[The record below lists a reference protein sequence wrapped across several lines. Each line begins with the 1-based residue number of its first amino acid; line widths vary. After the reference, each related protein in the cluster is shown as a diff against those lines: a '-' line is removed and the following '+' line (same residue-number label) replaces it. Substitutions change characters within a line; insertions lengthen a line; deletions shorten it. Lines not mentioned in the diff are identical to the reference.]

1 MVRLPEIE
9 LDDRGF
15 QELVSEA
22 RTRIAQHC
30 PEWTEHNV
38 SDPGITL
45 IELFAWMTEM
55 TTYRLNRVPD
65 KVYIRLLELLG
76 VPLRPPTPARA
87 NVRFTLT
94 AAPVEPI
101 TIAAGETEV
110 GTIRT
115 AYEESVVFE
124 VVEGRTIEPL
134 SPAAYVTHRDGLIRD
149 VPVDVGVARP
159 VGPDRAAFSSVPLP
173 GDAIHL
179 GFEESLSRLLMRI
192 DVDADPARGAGID
205 PRRPPLRWE
214 LGTGERPTGELVWER
229 VTVLEDTTGGF
240 NFGSGEV
247 LLELAL
253 DSERLPLAGH
263 RLHWLRCRVASPQ
276 EAGEA
281 AYERPP
287 EVSAITAAP
296 IGATLQCQH
305 SEHIDHEVLGES
317 DGTPG
322 QTFGVLRAPML
333 ATSED
338 EWLEVREPDS
348 GGAWDRWR
356 PRETFVDSGAGDRVY
371 VCDPATG
378 TIELG
383 PAVRQADG
391 GWRHYGA
398 IPAKGAQ
405 LRLSRYRY
413 GGGLRGNVA
422 PGALSVLKSGPAGI
436 ASVSNP
442 GAARGG
448 VDPEQL
454 ESVRQRGA
462 MELRARH
469 RAVTAEDF
477 EHLAR
482 EASPRVA
489 RAVCVPPDEGSAVAV
504 RVLPHVHPADRRLAF
519 DELQPPRELL
529 DEVAKHLDERR
540 LLGATLQVAP
550 VRLRGVS
557 VVVELQ
563 TEPLADLARIREET
577 LGELYR
583 FLNPLVGGSPGELGR
598 GWEFGRT
605 LNQGELYGVV
615 HAIAG
620 VEYVRLLRM
629 YRADLLTGKQAPEPA
644 GSHIVLEPDETI
656 ASGQHIVKA
665 TMRGT

>member
-22 RTRIAQHC
+22 RTRITQRC

-55 TTYRLNRVPD
+55 TTYRLNQVPD
-65 KVYIRLLELLG
+65 KIYVRLLELLG

-87 NVRFTLT
+87 HVRFRLT
-94 AAPVEPI
+94 AAPTEPM

-110 GTIRT
+110 GTVRT

-124 VVEGRTIEPL
+124 VVESRTIEPL
-134 SPAAYVTHRDGLIRD
+134 SPAAYVTHRDGLVRSI
-149 VPVDVGVARP
+149 PVDVGVARP
-159 VGPDRAAFSSVPLP
+159 VGADRAAFSAVPLP

-179 GFEESLSRLLMRI
+179 GFDESLSRLLMCI
-192 DVDADPARGAGID
+192 EVDADPARGAGID

-214 LGTGERPTGELVWER
+214 IATGEKPTGELVWER
-229 VTVLEDTTGGF
+229 VTVLDDTTGGF

-247 LLELAL
+247 LLELAA
-253 DSERLPLAGH
+253 SSQRLPLAGH

-287 EVSAITAAP
+287 EVSSITASP
-296 IGATLQCQH
+296 IGATLLCQH
-305 SEHIDHEVLGES
+305 SEHIDHEVIGES

-322 QTFGVLRAPML
+322 QVFHVMRSPML
-333 ATSED
+333 APSDD

-348 GGAWDRWR
+348 TTWDRWR
-356 PRETFVDSGAGDRVY
+356 ARESFVDGGPGERIY
-371 VCDPATG
+371 VCDPAMG

-391 GWRHYGA
+391 DWRHFGA
-398 IPAKGAQ
+398 TPAKGAQ
-405 LRLSRYRY
+405 LRMSRYRF

-442 GAARGG
+442 AAARGG
-448 VDPEQL
+448 VDPETL
-454 ESVRQRGA
+454 DSVRQRGA

-489 RAVCVPPDEGSAVAV
+489 RAVCVPPDEASAVTV
-504 RVLPHVHPADRRLAF
+504 RILPRVHPADRRLEF
-519 DELQPPRELL
+519 DELQPPRDLL

-563 TEPLADLARIREET
+563 TEPLADIVRIREET
-577 LGELYR
+577 LRELYR

-615 HAIAG
+615 HGIAG
-620 VEYVRLLRM
+620 VEYVRLLRI
-629 YRADLLTGKQAPEPA
+629 YRADLVTGRQAPEPA

-656 ASGQHIVKA
+656 ASGMHIVKA

>member
-22 RTRIAQHC
+22 RTRIAQRC

-55 TTYRLNRVPD
+55 TTYRLNQVPD
-65 KVYIRLLELLG
+65 KIYVRLLELLG

-87 NVRFTLT
+87 NVRFTL
-94 AAPVEPI
+94 AAPPTEPM
-101 TIAAGETEV
+101 TIEAGRTEV

-124 VVEGRTIEPL
+124 VVESRTIEPL
-134 SPAAYVTHRDGLIRD
+134 SPAAYVTHRDGLVRD

-159 VGPDRAAFSSVPLP
+159 VGADRAAFSAVPLP

-179 GFEESLSRLLMRI
+179 GFDESLSRLLMRI

-214 LGTGERPTGELVWER
+214 MGTGEKPTGELNWER

-247 LLELAL
+247 LLELAPT
-253 DSERLPLAGH
+253 SERLPLAGH

-287 EVSAITAAP
+287 EVSSITASP
-296 IGATLQCQH
+296 IGATLRCQH
-305 SEHIDHEVLGES
+305 SEHIDQEVVGES

-322 QTFGVLRAPML
+322 QVFHVLRSPML
-333 ATSED
+333 APADD

-348 GGAWDRWR
+348 TTWDRWR
-356 PRETFVDSGAGDRVY
+356 SRESFVDGGPGERIY
-371 VCDPATG
+371 VCDPAMG
-378 TIELG
+378 TIELA

-391 GWRHYGA
+391 DWRHYGA
-398 IPAKGAQ
+398 VPAKGAQ
-405 LRLSRYRY
+405 LRMSRYRY

-422 PGALSVLKSGPAGI
+422 AGALSVLKSGPAGI
-436 ASVSNP
+436 ATVSNP
-442 GAARGG
+442 ASARGG
-448 VDPEQL
+448 VDPEAL
-454 ESVRQRGA
+454 DSVRQRGA
-462 MELRARH
+462 MELRTRH

-489 RAVCVPPDEGSAVAV
+489 RAVCVPPDEASAVSV
-504 RVLPHVHPADRRLAF
+504 RILPHVHPADRRLAF
-519 DELQPPRELL
+519 DELQPTRDLL
-529 DEVAKHLDERR
+529 DEVATHLDERR

-563 TEPLADLARIREET
+563 TEPLADIVRIREET
-577 LGELYR
+577 LRELYG
-583 FLNPLVGGSPGELGR
+583 FLNPLVGGAAGQLGT

-615 HAIAG
+615 HGIAG
-620 VEYVRLLRM
+620 VEYVRLLRI
-629 YRADLLTGKQAPEPA
+629 YRADLVTGRQAPEPA

-656 ASGQHIVKA
+656 ASGLHIVKA

>member
-22 RTRIAQHC
+22 RTRIAQRC

-65 KVYIRLLELLG
+65 KIYVRLLELLG
-76 VPLRPPTPARA
+76 VPLRPPTPART
-87 NVRFTLT
+87 NVRFTLA
-94 AAPVEPI
+94 AAPTQPM

-110 GTIRT
+110 GTVRT

-124 VVEGRTIEPL
+124 VVESRTIEPL
-134 SPAAYVTHRDGLIRD
+134 SPSAYVTHRDGLVRD

-159 VGPDRAAFSSVPLP
+159 VGADRAAFSAVPLP

-179 GFEESLSRLLMRI
+179 GFDEPLSRLLMCI
-192 DVDADPARGAGID
+192 EVEAAPARGAGID

-214 LGTGERPTGELVWER
+214 MATGERPSGELTWER

-247 LLELAL
+247 MLELAGT
-253 DSERLPLAGH
+253 SERLPLGGH
-263 RLHWLRCRVASPQ
+263 RMHWLRCRVASPQ

-287 EVSAITAAP
+287 EVSSITASP
-296 IGATLQCQH
+296 VGATLLCQH
-305 SEHIDHEVLGES
+305 SEHIDQEVIGES

-322 QTFGVLRAPML
+322 QIFHVLRSPML
-333 ATSED
+333 APSDD

-348 GGAWDRWR
+348 TTWDRWYA
-356 PRETFVDSGAGDRVY
+356 RESFVDGGPGERIY
-371 VCDPATG
+371 VCDPAMG
-378 TIELG
+378 TIELA

-391 GWRHYGA
+391 DWRHYGA
-398 IPAKGAQ
+398 TPAKGAQ
-405 LRLSRYRY
+405 LRMSRYRF

-422 PGALSVLKSGPAGI
+422 AGALSVLKSGPAGI
-436 ASVSNP
+436 ATVANP
-442 GAARGG
+442 AAARGG
-448 VDPEQL
+448 VDPEAL
-454 ESVRQRGA
+454 DSVRQRGA
-462 MELRARH
+462 MELRTRH

-489 RAVCVPPDEGSAVAV
+489 RAVCVPPDEASAVTV
-504 RVLPHVHPADRRLAF
+504 RILPRVHPADRRLEF
-519 DELQPPRELL
+519 EELQPPRLLL

-563 TEPLADLARIREET
+563 TEPLADLVRIREET

-583 FLNPLVGGSPGELGR
+583 FLNPLVGGKAGAIGT

-615 HAIAG
+615 HGIAG
-620 VEYVRLLRM
+620 VEYVRLLRI
-629 YRADLLTGKQAPEPA
+629 YRADLVTGRQAPEPA

-656 ASGQHIVKA
+656 ASGVHIVKA

>member
-22 RTRIAQHC
+22 RTRIAQRC

-65 KVYIRLLELLG
+65 KIYVRLLELLG

-87 NVRFTLT
+87 NVRFTL
-94 AAPVEPI
+94 AAPPTEPM
-101 TIAAGETEV
+101 TIEAGRTEV
-110 GTIRT
+110 GTVRT

-124 VVEGRTIEPL
+124 VIESRTIEPL
-134 SPAAYVTHRDGLIRD
+134 SPAAYVTHRDGLVRD

-159 VGPDRAAFSSVPLP
+159 VGADRAAFSAVPLP

-179 GFEESLSRLLMRI
+179 GFDESLSRLLLRVE
-192 DVDADPARGAGID
+192 VDADPARGAGID

-214 LGTGERPTGELVWER
+214 MGTGEKPTGELIWER

-247 LLELAL
+247 LLELAP
-253 DSERLPLAGH
+253 SSQRLPLAGH

-287 EVSAITAAP
+287 EVSAITASP
-296 IGATLQCQH
+296 IGATLLCQH
-305 SEHIDHEVLGES
+305 SEHIDQEVIGES

-322 QTFGVLRAPML
+322 QVFHVLRSPML
-333 ATSED
+333 APADD

-348 GGAWDRWR
+348 TTWDRWR
-356 PRETFVDSGAGDRVY
+356 ARESFVDGGPGERIY
-371 VCDPATG
+371 VCDPAMG
-378 TIELG
+378 TIELA

-391 GWRHYGA
+391 DWRHYGA
-398 IPAKGAQ
+398 VPAKGAQ
-405 LRLSRYRY
+405 LRMSRYRY
-413 GGGLRGNVA
+413 GGGLSGNVA
-422 PGALSVLKSGPAGI
+422 AGALSVLKSGPAGI
-436 ASVSNP
+436 ATVSNP
-442 GAARGG
+442 ASARGG
-448 VDPEQL
+448 VDPEAL

-489 RAVCVPPDEGSAVAV
+489 RAVCVPPDEASAVSV
-504 RVLPHVHPADRRLAF
+504 RILPRVHPADRRLEF
-519 DELQPPRELL
+519 DELQPTRDLL
-529 DEVAKHLDERR
+529 DEVAGHLDERR

-563 TEPLADLARIREET
+563 TEPLADIVRIREET
-577 LGELYR
+577 LRELYR
-583 FLNPLVGGSPGELGR
+583 FLNPLVGGVAGALGT

-615 HAIAG
+615 HGIAG
-620 VEYVRLLRM
+620 VEYVRLLRI
-629 YRADLLTGKQAPEPA
+629 YRADLVTGRQAPEPA

-656 ASGQHIVKA
+656 ASGMHIVKA

>member
-22 RTRIAQHC
+22 RTRIAQRC

-65 KVYIRLLELLG
+65 KIYVRLLELLG
-76 VPLRPPTPARA
+76 VPLRPPTPALA
-87 NVRFTLT
+87 NVRFKLA
-94 AAPVEPI
+94 AAPTEPL
-101 TIAAGETEV
+101 TIEAGRTEV
-110 GTIRT
+110 GTVRT

-124 VVEGRTIEPL
+124 VIESREIEPL
-134 SPAAYVTHRDGLIRD
+134 SPAAYVTHRDGLVRD

-159 VGPDRAAFSSVPLP
+159 VGADRAAFSAVPLP

-179 GFEESLSRLLMRI
+179 GFDESLSRLLMCVE
-192 DVDADPARGAGID
+192 VDADPARGAGID

-214 LGTGERPTGELVWER
+214 MGTGETPTGELVWER

-247 LLELAL
+247 LLELAP
-253 DSERLPLAGH
+253 SSQRLPLAGH

-287 EVSAITAAP
+287 EVSSITASP
-296 IGATLQCQH
+296 IGATLLCQH
-305 SEHIDHEVLGES
+305 SEHIDHEVIGES

-322 QTFGVLRAPML
+322 QVFHVLRSPML
-333 ATSED
+333 APSDD

-348 GGAWDRWR
+348 TTWERWR
-356 PRETFVDSGAGDRVY
+356 ARESFVDGGPGERIY

-378 TIELG
+378 SIELG

-391 GWRHYGA
+391 DWRHYGDV
-398 IPAKGAQ
+398 PAKGAQ
-405 LRLSRYRY
+405 LRMSRYRF

-422 PGALSVLKSGPAGI
+422 PGALAVLKSGPAGI

-442 GAARGG
+442 AAARGG
-448 VDPEQL
+448 VDPEAL
-454 ESVRQRGA
+454 DSVRQRGA

-489 RAVCVPPDEGSAVAV
+489 RAVCVPPDEASAVSV
-504 RVLPHVHPADRRLAF
+504 RILPRVHPADRRLAF
-519 DELQPPRELL
+519 EELQPTRHLL

-563 TEPLADLARIREET
+563 TEPLADIVRIREET
-577 LGELYR
+577 LRELYR
-583 FLNPLVGGSPGELGR
+583 FLNPLVGGSAGELGT

-615 HAIAG
+615 HGIAG
-620 VEYVRLLRM
+620 VEYVRLLRI
-629 YRADLLTGKQAPEPA
+629 YRADLVTGRQAPEPA

-656 ASGQHIVKA
+656 ASGMHIVKA

>member
-22 RTRIAQHC
+22 RARITQHC

-65 KVYIRLLELLG
+65 KIYVRLLELLG
-76 VPLRPPTPARA
+76 VQLRPPTPARA

-94 AAPVEPI
+94 APPIEPI
-101 TIAAGETEV
+101 TIAAGATEV
-110 GTIRT
+110 GTVRT
-115 AYEESVVFE
+115 AHDESVVFE
-124 VVEGRTIEPL
+124 VVESRTIEPL
-134 SPAAYVTHRDGLIRD
+134 APAAYVTHRDGLVRD

-159 VGPDRAAFSSVPLP
+159 VGADRAAFSEVPVA

-179 GFEESLSRLLMRI
+179 GFDASLSRLLLR
-192 DVDADPARGAGID
+192 VEVEADPARGAGID

-214 LGTGERPTGELVWER
+214 LATGERPTGELVWER
-229 VTVLEDTTGGF
+229 VTVLDDTTGGF
-240 NFGSGEV
+240 NFGSGRV
-247 LLELAL
+247 LLELAGE
-253 DSERLPLAGH
+253 SERLPLDGR

-276 EAGEA
+276 EVGDA

-287 EVSAITAAP
+287 EVASITAAP
-296 IGATLQCQH
+296 IGATLACQH
-305 SEHIDHEVLGES
+305 AEHVDGETIGES

-322 QTFGVLRAPML
+322 QVFTVLRTPML
-333 ATSED
+333 APSDD
-338 EWLEVREPDS
+338 EWLDVRDPDS
-348 GGAWDRWR
+348 GAWERWTL
-356 PRETFVDSGAGDRVY
+356 RETFADSGPRDRVY
-371 VCDPATG
+371 TCDPATG
-378 TIELG
+378 SIELG
-383 PAVRQADG
+383 PAIRQADG
-391 GWRHYGA
+391 SWRHYGA
-398 IPAKGAQ
+398 VPPKGAQ
-405 LRLSRYRY
+405 LRLSRYRF
-413 GGGLRGNVA
+413 GGGRRGNVA
-422 PGALSVLKSGPAGI
+422 PGALAVLKSGPAGI

-442 GAARGG
+442 AVARGG

-454 ESVRQRGA
+454 ESLRLRGA
-462 MELRARH
+462 MELRTRH

-482 EASPRVA
+482 EASPRVG
-489 RAVCVPPDEGSAVAV
+489 RAVCVAPDEGSAVAV
-504 RVLPHVHPADRRLAF
+504 RILPHVHPADRRLEF
-519 DELQPPRELL
+519 DELQPSRDLL
-529 DEVAKHLDERR
+529 DEVAAHLDERR
-540 LLGATLQVAP
+540 LLGATLHVAP

-563 TEPLADLARIREET
+563 TEPLADLARIREQT
-577 LGELYR
+577 LRELYR
-583 FLNPLVGGSPGELGR
+583 YLNPLVGGRPGELGE

-615 HAIAG
+615 HGIAG
-620 VEYVRLLRM
+620 VEYVRLLRI
-629 YRADLLTGKQAPEPA
+629 YPADLVSGRQAPEPA
-644 GSHIVLEPDETI
+644 GSHIVLQPDEVI
-656 ASGQHIVKA
+656 ASGVHIVKA